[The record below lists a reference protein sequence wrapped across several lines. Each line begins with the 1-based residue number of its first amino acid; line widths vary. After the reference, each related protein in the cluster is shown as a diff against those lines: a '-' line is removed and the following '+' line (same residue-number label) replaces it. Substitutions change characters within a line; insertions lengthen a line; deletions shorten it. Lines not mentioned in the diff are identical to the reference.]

1 MLKPGASALGIAIA
15 VAAGFAALV
24 VCVAFETGPVV
35 TSVLPVG
42 VGVCA
47 LEIARSV
54 LKRRAWQRA
63 NAERG

>member
-1 MLKPGASALGIAIA
+1 MLKPAHCALSGAVGVVIGLM
-15 VAAGFAALV
+15 ALV
-24 VCVAFETGPVV
+24 VCLAFEAGPIL

-47 LEIARSV
+47 MQTARGV
-54 LKRRAWQRA
+54 LRRRAWQRT